1 MQQSLRTGASG
12 VAEAVP
18 ARFYSEDLHG
28 TMQRLLVALADI
40 DFAFDRDAEQ
50 LRVRAL
56 PPEDEA
62 DAVRQLREEH
72 GRRREPYIRLLNE
85 VHGQLVGAAR
95 RA

>member
-1 MQQSLRTGASG
+1 MQHSLRVDASS

-18 ARFYSEDLHG
+18 ARFYSEDLHE

-50 LRVRAL
+50 VRYRDL
-56 PPEDEA
+56 SHEDEA
-62 DAVRQLREEH
+62 DAVRRLREEH
-72 GRRREPYIRLLNE
+72 RQRREPYIRLLNE

-95 RA
+95 RS